1 MNKAPQIIRSSRFV
15 EESAD
20 MIISQGL
27 AAIERSGLFRIG
39 LAGGNTPRAIYEEL
53 AARPD
58 CLPWSKVQITFGDE
72 RCVAPD
78 HADSNYRMARE
89 ALLSRVSIP
98 EGNVFR
104 VRGEADPEEAS
115 LECELRLKAVASR
128 LGEPVYAHDL
138 MLLGMGP
145 DGHTASLFPGSPA
158 LDEEAHWVIP
168 TIGPKPPPQRITFT
182 FPLLNASRAVMF
194 LVNDASKEPMIQE
207 VIQGKFPAGRIR
219 PEHGEVIWVIGQ

>member
-1 MNKAPQIIRSSRFV
+1 MNKAPQIVRSSSFV
-15 EESAD
+15 QESAD
-20 MIISQGL
+20 LIISHGQ
-27 AAIERSGLFRIG
+27 AAIERSGLFRMG
-39 LAGGNTPRAIYEEL
+39 LAGGNTPRAIYEAL
-53 AARPD
+53 AARLD

-78 HADSNYRMARE
+78 HADSNFRMARE
-89 ALLSRVSIP
+89 ALLSRVPIP

-104 VRGEADPEEAS
+104 IRGEADPEEAS
-115 LECELRLKAVASR
+115 RECESKLKAVAGR
-128 LGEPVYAHDL
+128 LGEPIYSHDL

-145 DGHTASLFPGSPA
+145 DGHTASLFPSSPA
-158 LDEEAHWVIP
+158 LEEQARWVIP

-219 PEHGEVIWVIGQ
+219 PGHGEVIWVIGQ

>member
-1 MNKAPQIIRSSRFV
+1 
-15 EESAD
+15 

-115 LECELRLKAVASR
+115 QECELRLKAVASR

-182 FPLLNASRAVMF
+182 FPLLNASRVVMF

-207 VIQGKFPAGRIR
+207 VIQGKFPAGRIC

>member
-1 MNKAPQIIRSSRFV
+1 MRSSRFV

-20 MIISQGL
+20 LIISHGQ
-27 AAIERSGLFRIG
+27 AAIERSGLFRMG
-39 LAGGNTPRAIYEEL
+39 LAGGNTPRAIYEAL

-78 HADSNYRMARE
+78 HSDSNFRMARE
-89 ALLSRVSIP
+89 ALLSRVSVP

-115 LECELRLKAVASR
+115 QECEARLKAVAAR
-128 LGEPVYAHDL
+128 LGEPIYAHDL

-158 LDEEAHWVIP
+158 LEEQARWVIP

-207 VIQGKFPAGRIR
+207 VIQGKFPAGRVR
-219 PEHGEVIWVIGQ
+219 PAHGEVIWVIGQ

>member
-115 LECELRLKAVASR
+115 QECELRLKAVASR

-207 VIQGKFPAGRIR
+207 VIQGKFPAGRIC

>member
-20 MIISQGL
+20 MIISRGL

-115 LECELRLKAVASR
+115 QECELRLKAVASR

-182 FPLLNASRAVMF
+182 FPLLNASRVVMF

-207 VIQGKFPAGRIR
+207 VIQGKFPAGRIC

>member
-1 MNKAPQIIRSSRFV
+1 
-15 EESAD
+15 

-115 LECELRLKAVASR
+115 QECELRLKAVASR

-207 VIQGKFPAGRIR
+207 VIQGKCPAGRIR

>member
-1 MNKAPQIIRSSRFV
+1 
-15 EESAD
+15 

-115 LECELRLKAVASR
+115 QECELRLKAVASR

-207 VIQGKFPAGRIR
+207 VIQGKFPASAQSTAR
-219 PEHGEVIWVIGQ
+219 

>member
-1 MNKAPQIIRSSRFV
+1 MIVSR
-15 EESAD
+15 
-20 MIISQGL
+20 GL

-53 AARPD
+53 AARPG

-115 LECELRLKAVASR
+115 QECELRLKAVASR
-128 LGEPVYAHDL
+128 FGEPIYAHDL

-158 LDEEAHWVIP
+158 LNELLRWVIP

-207 VIQGKFPAGRIR
+207 VIQGKFPAGCIR
-219 PEHGEVIWVIGQ
+219 PEYGEVIWVIGQ